1 MSIWVYNHL
10 AKRPDHVWADNVCS
24 FCKTKME
31 LLHKSATNWSVRT
44 TKLSREEQLF
54 VCSVCGWWRAQ
65 AQQESDDHEY
75 GLGTFAN
82 HEYRAAA
89 SLRELD
95 LRDLTTPISEIRS
108 YLAARYES
116 RFTLHPRLLE
126 ETVASVFGNLGYTSE
141 ATAYSGDD
149 GIDVILRNADETI
162 GVQVKRYKDNIEVEQ
177 IRSLAGA
184 LVLNGF
190 TRGMF
195 VTTSAF
201 QRGAPTTA
209 AKLETRGYKIE
220 LVDAQRFYNA
230 LQIAQ
235 REMFSSFADF
245 PIQDC
250 FSKLQLIRTD
260 GVPLSFEDAAGSH

>member
-1 MSIWVYNHL
+1 MS
-10 AKRPDHVWADNVCS
+10 
-24 FCKTKME
+24 
-31 LLHKSATNWSVRT
+31 
-44 TKLSREEQLF
+44 
-54 VCSVCGWWRAQ
+54 
-65 AQQESDDHEY
+65 
-75 GLGTFAN
+75 
-82 HEYRAAA
+82 
-89 SLRELD
+89 
-95 LRDLTTPISEIRS
+95 TPISEIRS

-126 ETVASVFGNLGYTSE
+126 ETVASVFGNLGYISV

-149 GIDVILRNADETI
+149 GIDVILRKADETI

-190 TRGMF
+190 TLGMF

-201 QRGAPTTA
+201 QRGAPATA
-209 AKLETRGYKIE
+209 AKLETRGYRIE
-220 LVDAQRFYNA
+220 LFDAQRFYDA

-235 REMFSSFADF
+235 REMFRSFRDF

-250 FSKLQLIRTD
+250 FDKLQIVRND
-260 GVPLSFEDAAGSH
+260 YWRHSSNIFDR